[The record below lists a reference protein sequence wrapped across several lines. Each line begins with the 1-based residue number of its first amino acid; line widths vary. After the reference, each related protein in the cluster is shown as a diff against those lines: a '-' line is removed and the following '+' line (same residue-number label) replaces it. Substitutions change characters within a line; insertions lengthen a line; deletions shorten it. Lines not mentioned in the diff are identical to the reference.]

1 MFSCYHMPIR
11 FETND
16 MNLAFDATRK
26 AESVIASATGCPERG
41 VVGDGLASVKAVLD
55 LNFNN
60 VNELLRLVRVSM
72 ESISS

>member
-1 MFSCYHMPIR
+1 M
-11 FETND
+11 
-16 MNLAFDATRK
+16 
-26 AESVIASATGCPERG
+26 IASAAGSQERG
-41 VVGDGLASVKAVLD
+41 GADDGLASVKTVLD

>member
-1 MFSCYHMPIR
+1 
-11 FETND
+11 

-26 AESVIASATGCPERG
+26 AEFVIASAAGSKERG
-41 VVGDGLASVKAVLD
+41 GVDDKGLASVKTVLD

>member
-1 MFSCYHMPIR
+1 
-11 FETND
+11 

-26 AESVIASATGCPERG
+26 AEFVIASAAGSKERG
-41 VVGDGLASVKAVLD
+41 GVDDGLASVKTVLD

>member
-1 MFSCYHMPIR
+1 V
-11 FETND
+11 
-16 MNLAFDATRK
+16 NLAFHATRK
-26 AESVIASATGCPERG
+26 AEFVIASGAGSQERG
-41 VVGDGLASVKAVLD
+41 GVDDGLASVKTVLD